1 MSEREISISFTGGA
15 GEGNAVRERQERRA
29 SAERR
34 RKRRRA
40 RMLRRCGLLA
50 AMVLLAA
57 VLFTAGVRTAADAVR
72 AAAGADYTPVE
83 YDVSG
88 YVFRADDPLLVVVNG
103 NLPLGEDYAVETAEA
118 DPDTGKALAAEAAGA
133 YIQMAAAAQA
143 DGVELMLCSGYR
155 DYAYQ
160 QNLFEARKEKYRRQG
175 CSEEEADARAATVVA
190 RPGTSEHATG
200 LAADIVTPDHQGLDA
215 GFADTEAYAWLC
227 RYAPEYGFVLRYPED
242 RQAATGIIYE
252 PWHWRYVGVENA
264 KAITQSGLSLEE
276 FVALHKAQG

>member
-1 MSEREISISFTGGA
+1 MNESELSIPFTGGA
-15 GEGNAVRERQERRA
+15 DAVRERQRRRA
-29 SAERR
+29 AAARR
-34 RKRRRA
+34 QKRRRA
-40 RMLRRCGLLA
+40 RMMRRCGLLA
-50 AMVLLAA
+50 LGVFLTSA
-57 VLFTAGVRTAADAVR
+57 LFTIGLQT
-72 AAAGADYTPVE
+72 AAGAVHAAAKANDTPAE
-83 YDVSG
+83 YDLSG
-88 YVFRADDPLLVVVNG
+88 YVFDAGDPLLIVVNG
-103 NLPLGEDYAVETAEA
+103 NLPLREDYAVETAVA
-118 DPDTGKALAAEAAGA
+118 DTGTGKSLAAEAAGA
-133 YIQMAAAAQA
+133 YTRMAEAARA

-160 QNLFEARKEKYRRQG
+160 QELFEARKEKYRKQG
-175 CSEEEADARAATVVA
+175 YSEEEADARAATVVA

-227 RYAPEYGFVLRYPED
+227 RRAPEYGFVLRYPED

>member
-1 MSEREISISFTGGA
+1 MNESELSISFTGGA
-15 GEGNAVRERQERRA
+15 DAVCERRRRRNA
-29 SAERR
+29 AERR
-34 RKRRRA
+34 RRRRRS

-50 AMVLLAA
+50 LGVFLTSA
-57 VLFTAGVRTAADAVR
+57 LFTVGLRTAVGAVR
-72 AAAGADYTPVE
+72 AAARPDDTPVE

-88 YVFRADDPLLVVVNG
+88 YRFDASDPRLIVVNG
-103 NLPLGEDYAVETAEA
+103 NLPLREDYTVETAVA
-118 DPDTGKALAAEAAGA
+118 DPDTGKSLATEAAGA
-133 YIQMAAAAQA
+133 YTQMAAAARA

-160 QNLFEARKEKYRRQG
+160 QNLFEARKEKYRKQG

-276 FVALHKAQG
+276 FVALHQTQG